1 MPLFYQN
8 ITGVVL
14 NLITF
19 VIILLPLPQVGGR
32 TPPRVK
38 DWLIKQRVFLE
49 KSPPKIIP
57 KMVVNNPWHF

>member
-1 MPLFYQN
+1 LFPLGLYNHNFKGQVSILIVSIMPLFYKN

-19 VIILLPLPQVGGR
+19 VIILLPLPWMWGGR

-38 DWLIKQRVFLE
+38 D
-49 KSPPKIIP
+49 
-57 KMVVNNPWHF
+57 